1 MDLLDPATRKGLE
14 PSIFGVTG
22 RRDNQLRYRAKQH
35 LQLIPYGAVFEN
47 TVTYFSYVSVP
58 SKLHIK
64 LNESDVLFAYLLSLL
79 QLLRCLNKLLDLL
92 VPVSSTYLY
101 AFTSGLSPCRL
112 QGVLLLSDGIS
123 LLEVGFTLRCL
134 QRLSLPDLAT
144 LL

>member
-35 LQLIPYGAVFEN
+35 LQLKPYGAVFEN

-64 LNESDVLFAYLLSLL
+64 LNESDVLLRVSLVTSSQELLAILVQ
-79 QLLRCLNKLLDLL
+79 QLC
-92 VPVSSTYLY
+92 
-101 AFTSGLSPCRL
+101 C
-112 QGVLLLSDGIS
+112 
-123 LLEVGFTLRCL
+123 C
-134 QRLSLPDLAT
+134 
-144 LL
+144 

>member
-1 MDLLDPATRKGLE
+1 M
-14 PSIFGVTG
+14 
-22 RRDNQLRYRAKQH
+22 
-35 LQLIPYGAVFEN
+35 
-47 TVTYFSYVSVP
+47 
-58 SKLHIK
+58 HIK

-123 LLEVGFTLRCL
+123 LLEVGFTLRFL
-134 QRLSLPDLAT
+134 QRLSVPDVAA
-144 LL
+144 LLLRWAVTDAPAFRPVLVARS

>member
-1 MDLLDPATRKGLE
+1 MILE
-14 PSIFGVTG
+14 VIAFNLNP
-22 RRDNQLRYRAKQH
+22 
-35 LQLIPYGAVFEN
+35 E
-47 TVTYFSYVSVP
+47 P

-64 LNESDVLFAYLLSLL
+64 LNDPIIFCAYPCHFFPAAPLL
-79 QLLRCLNKLLDLL
+79 LNKLLDLL

-101 AFTSGLSPCRL
+101 AYTSGLSPCRL

>member
-1 MDLLDPATRKGLE
+1 M
-14 PSIFGVTG
+14 TG

-35 LQLIPYGAVFEN
+35 LQLKPYGAVFEN

-64 LNESDVLFAYLLSLL
+64 LNESDVLSRISCHFFSRIACNSCTAALLL
-79 QLLRCLNKLLDLL
+79 LNKLLDLL

>member
-35 LQLIPYGAVFEN
+35 LQLKPYGAVFEN

-64 LNESDVLFAYLLSLL
+64 LNESDVLLRVSL
-79 QLLRCLNKLLDLL
+79 
-92 VPVSSTYLY
+92 VTPAAS
-101 AFTSGLSPCRL
+101 
-112 QGVLLLSDGIS
+112 S
-123 LLEVGFTLRCL
+123 LLEQAPRPISTGQLNISLCFHLRPIS
-134 QRLSLPDLAT
+134 LSSSRGLTPLGWDISS
-144 LL
+144 

>member
-35 LQLIPYGAVFEN
+35 LQLKPYGAVFEN

-64 LNESDVLFAYLLSLL
+64 LNESDVLLRVSL
-79 QLLRCLNKLLDLL
+79 
-92 VPVSSTYLY
+92 VTPAAS
-101 AFTSGLSPCRL
+101 
-112 QGVLLLSDGIS
+112 S
-123 LLEVGFTLRCL
+123 LLEQAPRPISTGQLNISLCFHL
-134 QRLSLPDLAT
+134 QPISLSSSRGLTPLGWDISS
-144 LL
+144 

>member
-35 LQLIPYGAVFEN
+35 LQLKPYGAVFEN

-79 QLLRCLNKLLDLL
+79 LKNCLQFLYSSSAAVEQAPRPISTGQLN
-92 VPVSSTYLY
+92 
-101 AFTSGLSPCRL
+101 
-112 QGVLLLSDGIS
+112 IS
-123 LLEVGFTLRCL
+123 LCFHLRPIS
-134 QRLSLPDLAT
+134 LSSSRGLTPLGWDISS
-144 LL
+144 